1 MSTAVVFNVQRF
13 SLHDG
18 PGIRTTVFLKGCP
31 LRCSWCHN
39 PESLDARPEPLLK
52 AERCL
57 GCELCAPACAEGL
70 AGPLDPM
77 TAANRP
83 DARCVRCGDCAEACP
98 AGARELVGRTRTV
111 AELVEEVLRDAPYHR
126 ETGGGVTFSGGEPLA
141 PANAPFVRDCL
152 VALRARGAHTALD
165 TCGHVAT
172 DTLLEAAALADLVLW
187 DLKLMDDGAHRRHT
201 GVGAALI
208 HANLRALADRGIP
221 VRVRVP
227 LVPGITDG
235 EDNLAAI
242 GRFVAGLPG
251 RVPVDLLPYHTT
263 ARDKYARLGRDYALA
278 GTPAPGVEELGRKAA
293 VLSGFGLDVSC
304 GG

>member
-1 MSTAVVFNVQRF
+1 MTSAVVFNVQRF

-31 LRCSWCHN
+31 LRCTWCHN
-39 PESLDARPEPLLK
+39 PESLDPRPEPLLK

-57 GCELCAPACAEGL
+57 GCERCAPACSREL
-70 AGPLDPM
+70 AGPLDPL

-98 AGARELVGRTRTV
+98 TGARELVGRTLTA
-111 AELVEEVLRDAPYHR
+111 AELVAEVLRDAPYHA

-141 PANAPFVRDCL
+141 PANAPFVTACL
-152 VALRARGAHTALD
+152 ADLRRRGVHTALD
-165 TCGHVAT
+165 TCGHVPT
-172 DTLLEAAALADLVLW
+172 DTLLDAATLADLVLW
-187 DLKLMDDGAHRRHT
+187 DLKLVDDAAHRRHT
-201 GVGAALI
+201 GVGVGLI
-208 HANLRALADRGIP
+208 HANLRALAARGIP

-251 RVPVDLLPYHTT
+251 RVPVDLLPYHAT
-263 ARDKYARLGRDYALA
+263 ARDKYARLGRDYPLA
-278 GTPAPGVEELGRKAA
+278 GIPAHGVEEMGRKAA
-293 VLSGFGLDVSC
+293 VLSGFGLDVNC